1 MKKEKLERRQ
11 YRYKLGSVV
20 KFTKTYLNSWYGR
33 SYKKSDIGIV
43 TSMYEEQ
50 TWRTYQVEIS
60 IWRDNEIIEEK
71 RSVYKGKDVNLLSYN
86 DAMVESL

>member
-20 KFTKTYLNSWYGR
+20 KFTETYLNSWYGR
-33 SYKKSDIGIV
+33 NYKRSDIGIV

-50 TWRTYQVEIS
+50 RWRTYQVEIS
-60 IWRDNEIIEEK
+60 IWRNNQVIEEK
-71 RSVYKGKDVNLLSYN
+71 RAVYKGKDVNLLSYN